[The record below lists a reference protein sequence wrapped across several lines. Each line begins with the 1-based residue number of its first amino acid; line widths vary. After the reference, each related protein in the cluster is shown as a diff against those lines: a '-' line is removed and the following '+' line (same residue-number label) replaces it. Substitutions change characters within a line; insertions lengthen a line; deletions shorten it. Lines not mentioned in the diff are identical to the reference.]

1 MASSGNGMAASAM
14 SPEINYTELVA
25 ENERLRALVA
35 QAGLEGTALTPA
47 PSQTAAG
54 RLPVRH
60 TLDGWTVV
68 TIHWSQVPG
77 YDYAAACRGLTEEG
91 IRQEL
96 EIDWSATKGKRVYP
110 EYAARFHLAVD
121 PLRFDPN
128 EILYCGW
135 DFGGTPAFVPT
146 QLNAFGQWLV
156 FPPIAPLEDHV
167 IGIYEFGQLVAD
179 HLTREYASKHNRRL
193 DQLKLVH
200 FGDPAGA
207 ARPPRT
213 GDRPQE
219 TQSCFDILKNGIV
232 IDLGVDE
239 QGRPRRERQP
249 GWGWRIVPGAVNIT
263 ERLESVRARL
273 KLILGGGLPAF
284 VVDPGA
290 TVIKDGLSGGYH
302 YPQRAD
308 GSYAREPLK
317 NWYSHSIDALGYIA
331 TRLFYRPAEE
341 PEEDDEEAGRW
352 EFRSHAAPREG
363 YVVY

>member
-1 MASSGNGMAASAM
+1 MASSGYERAASETPQVNLTELLEENARLK
-14 SPEINYTELVA
+14 ELVA
-25 ENERLRALVA
+25 T
-35 QAGLEGTALTPA
+35 AGLEGTALTPA
-47 PSQTAAG
+47 SSYTAAG
-54 RLPVRH
+54 RLPVRE
-60 TLDGWTVV
+60 TPDGWTVV
-68 TIHWSQVPG
+68 SIHWSMVPG

-110 EYAARFHLAVD
+110 EYTARVHLALD
-121 PLRFDPN
+121 PLPFDPN

-146 QLNAFGQWLV
+146 QLNAFGQWLI
-156 FPPIAPLEDHV
+156 FPPIAPLPDHT

-179 HLTREYASKHNRRL
+179 HLTRVYAAPTGRRMN
-193 DQLKLVH
+193 QLKLVH

-219 TQSCFDILKNGIV
+219 TQSCFEILKSGI
-232 IDLGVDE
+232 ILDLGADE
-239 QGRPRRERQP
+239 AGRPKRERQP
-249 GWGWRIVPGAVNIT
+249 GWGWRIVPGAVNVT

-273 KLILGGGLPAF
+273 KMLLSGGLPALI
-284 VVDPGA
+284 VDPGA
-290 TVIKDGLSGGYH
+290 TVIKDGFSGGYH

-308 GSYAREPLK
+308 GSYARDPLK
-317 NWYSHSIDALGYIA
+317 NWYSHSLDALAYVA
-331 TRLFYRPAEE
+331 TRLFYRPADEE
-341 PEEDDEEAGRW
+341 EEDEEEGARY

-363 YVVY
+363 YAVY